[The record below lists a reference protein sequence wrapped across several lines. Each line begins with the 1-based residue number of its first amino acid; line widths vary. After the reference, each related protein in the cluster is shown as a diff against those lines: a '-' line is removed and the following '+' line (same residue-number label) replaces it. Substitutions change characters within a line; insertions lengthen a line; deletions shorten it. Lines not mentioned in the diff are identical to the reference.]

1 MRMMHGIMLIATIG
15 YAIAGEMVQRP
26 PNGASLV
33 FMKGFAVLAIVEI
46 VLALVIR
53 KKMLPKTIE
62 VLRHN
67 PGDRAAIGRWQTA
80 NIYSFVIAVSVGLYG
95 YALRFTGGSREM
107 AAPFFV
113 AGVILMILWR
123 PRLEE
128 GISSADAMPPPLG

>member
-1 MRMMHGIMLIATIG
+1 M
-15 YAIAGEMVQRP
+15 QRP
-26 PNGASLV
+26 PNVASLV
-33 FMKGFAVLAIVEI
+33 FMKGFAIFAIVEI

-53 KKMLPKTIE
+53 KKMLPKAIE

-80 NIYSFVIAVSVGLYG
+80 NIYSWAIAVSVGLYG

-113 AGVILMILWR
+113 AGVILMWLWR

-128 GISSADAMPPPLG
+128 GVSESNASPPPVG